1 MILSD
6 ITILASTILFF
17 AVTIILLGCIDTFSR
32 DTARCKKISCPIR
45 QCENHDKRQN
55 GC

>member
-17 AVTIILLGCIDTFSR
+17 AVTIILVVVLLI
-32 DTARCKKISCPIR
+32 AKISCPIR

>member
-17 AVTIILLGCIDTFSR
+17 AVTIILGCIDTFSR

>member
-17 AVTIILLGCIDTFSR
+17 AVTIILVVVLLIAKNILSHP
-32 DTARCKKISCPIR
+32 AM
-45 QCENHDKRQN
+45 
-55 GC
+55 